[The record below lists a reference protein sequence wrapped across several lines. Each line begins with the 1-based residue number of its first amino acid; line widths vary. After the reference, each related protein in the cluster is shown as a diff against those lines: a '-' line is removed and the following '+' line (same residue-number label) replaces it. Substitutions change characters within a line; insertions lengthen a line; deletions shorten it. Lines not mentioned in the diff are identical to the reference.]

1 MRVTFEKFVFKKK
14 KDAYRVN
21 LEYFVPKMNAI
32 FASPDFSFFFLFKN
46 WMIHLELIITK
57 PKKLICERRMWKT
70 THDTIFLYKRTEQ
83 HTAPRQG

>member
-46 WMIHLELIITK
+46 
-57 PKKLICERRMWKT
+57 
-70 THDTIFLYKRTEQ
+70 
-83 HTAPRQG
+83 